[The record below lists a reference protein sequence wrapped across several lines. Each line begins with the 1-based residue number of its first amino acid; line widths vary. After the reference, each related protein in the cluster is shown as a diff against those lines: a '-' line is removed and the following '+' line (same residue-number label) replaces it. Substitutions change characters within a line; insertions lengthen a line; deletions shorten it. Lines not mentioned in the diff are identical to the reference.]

1 MSVLRRVDVCT
12 AWGPDVVGRTKLDER
27 RWAYGVRA
35 PFDMAA
41 DIPELIGTKVRFDGN
56 LFEIRGIVPSAPPS
70 AIKEGELIELLVVA
84 V

>member
-1 MSVLRRVDVCT
+1 MRRVDVCT

-35 PFDMAA
+35 PFDMASR
-41 DIPELIGTKVRFDGN
+41 IPELMGTKVLLDGK
-56 LFEIRGIVPSAPPS
+56 LFEIGGIVPSAPPS
-70 AIKEGELIELLVVA
+70 PIKERDLIELLVVA